1 MIEDNLR
8 SFDLRLKLEIDFKA
22 LAQNLTS
29 LKFHKIVHYDIFL
42 TGGRPVLGFSGLLEA
57 IFTANFQKFIIV
69 TSIYERVVTGML
81 YLELAA
87 DKPPV

>member
-1 MIEDNLR
+1 MSYSFNKLMIR
-8 SFDLRLKLEIDFKA
+8 
-22 LAQNLTS
+22 
-29 LKFHKIVHYDIFL
+29 KIVYSDIFL

>member
-1 MIEDNLR
+1 ML
-8 SFDLRLKLEIDFKA
+8 DL
-22 LAQNLTS
+22 
-29 LKFHKIVHYDIFL
+29 
-42 TGGRPVLGFSGLLEA
+42 SGLLEA